1 MANRK
6 IREFKYYNHKVDD
19 MGVKFKDI
27 VSPEEISLKDLEG
40 RTIAIDAYNTI
51 YQFLSGIRQR
61 DGSPLMDQNG
71 NVTSHLSGI
80 LYRTAS
86 IVDKGIKPVY
96 VFDGESHEHK
106 AKTLEQRRA
115 IKEEAMEKW
124 REAKAAG
131 NIEEARK
138 FAIRTSRM
146 SPYILESSK
155 KLLDYMGI
163 PYVQAIGE
171 GEAQG
176 AYMVEQGDA
185 WAVASQDYDCLL
197 FGAPRIVRNLTLSGG
212 LSNLEYLELEKV
224 LEELELSREQL
235 IDVALMVGTDFNEGI
250 HGIGAKTGLKLIRN
264 NSLEDVLVQKG
275 ITDVEVEP
283 DELREIFLK
292 HEVNTD
298 YEIKFKS
305 AKKDKLIEFMCEEHG
320 FSESRVLNVTDKL
333 KKLSSTQKSLED
345 WF

>member
-1 MANRK
+1 
-6 IREFKYYNHKVDD
+6 

-40 RTIAIDAYNTI
+40 RTVAIDAYNTI

-86 IVDKGIKPVY
+86 IVDKGIKPIY
-96 VFDGESHEHK
+96 VFDGDSSEHK
-106 AKTLEQRRA
+106 AKTIEQRKA

-124 REAKAAG
+124 EEAKAAG

-163 PYVQAIGE
+163 PYVQAKGE

-176 AYMVEQGDA
+176 AYMVGQGDA

-197 FGAPRIVRNLTLSGG
+197 FGAPRIIRNLTLSGG
-212 LSNLEYLELEKV
+212 FSNLEYLELQKV
-224 LEELELSREQL
+224 LEDIDLTREQL

-264 NSLEDVLVQKG
+264 NTLEDILVQKG
-275 ITDVEVEP
+275 ITEVNVEP
-283 DELREIFLK
+283 DELRDIFLK
-292 HEVNTD
+292 HDVNTD

-305 AKKDKLIEFMCEEHG
+305 AKKDKLVEFMCEEHG
-320 FSESRVLNVTDKL
+320 FSESRVLNVTEKL

>member
-1 MANRK
+1 
-6 IREFKYYNHKVDD
+6 

-27 VSPEEISLKDLEG
+27 VTPEEISLKDLEG
-40 RTIAIDAYNTI
+40 RTVAIDAYNTI

-86 IVDKGIKPVY
+86 IVDKGIKPIY
-96 VFDGESHEHK
+96 VFDGDSSEHK

-124 REAKAAG
+124 EEAKAAG
-131 NIEEARK
+131 NIEDARK

-163 PYVQAIGE
+163 PYVQAEGE

-176 AYMVEQGDA
+176 AYMVKQGDA

-197 FGAPRIVRNLTLSGG
+197 FGAPRIIRNLTLSGG

-224 LEELELSREQL
+224 FNDIDLTREQL

-264 NSLEDVLVQKG
+264 NSLEDILVQKG
-275 ITDVEVEP
+275 ITEVDVEP
-283 DELREIFLK
+283 DELRDIFLK

-298 YEIKFKS
+298 YDIKFKS
-305 AKKDKLIEFMCEEHG
+305 AKKDKLVEFMCEEHG
-320 FSESRVLNVTDKL
+320 FSESRVLNVTEKL

>member
-6 IREFKYYNHKVDD
+6 IKEFKYYNHKVDD

>member
-1 MANRK
+1 
-6 IREFKYYNHKVDD
+6 

-40 RTIAIDAYNTI
+40 RTVAIDAYNTI

-86 IVDKGIKPVY
+86 IVDKGIKPIY
-96 VFDGESHEHK
+96 VFDGDSSEHK
-106 AKTLEQRRA
+106 AKTLEQRKA

-124 REAKAAG
+124 EEAKAAG

-163 PYVQAIGE
+163 PYVQAEGE

-224 LEELELSREQL
+224 LNEIDLTREQL

-264 NSLEDVLVQKG
+264 NSLEDILVQKG
-275 ITDVEVEP
+275 ITEVEVEP
-283 DELREIFLK
+283 DELRDIFLK
-292 HEVNTD
+292 HDVNTD

-305 AKKDKLIEFMCEEHG
+305 AKKDKLVEFMCEEHG
-320 FSESRVLNVTDKL
+320 FSESRVLNVTEKL

>member
-1 MANRK
+1 
-6 IREFKYYNHKVDD
+6 

-40 RTIAIDAYNTI
+40 RTVAIDAYNTI

-86 IVDKGIKPVY
+86 IVDKGIKPIY
-96 VFDGESHEHK
+96 VFDGDSSEYK
-106 AKTLEQRRA
+106 AKTIEQRRA

-124 REAKAAG
+124 EEAKAAG

-163 PYVQAIGE
+163 PYVQAEGE

-224 LEELELSREQL
+224 LNEIDLTREQL

-264 NSLEDVLVQKG
+264 NTLEDILVQKG
-275 ITDVEVEP
+275 ITEVEVEP
-283 DELREIFLK
+283 DELRDIFLK
-292 HEVNTD
+292 HDVNTD

-305 AKKDKLIEFMCEEHG
+305 AKKDKLVEFMCEEHG
-320 FSESRVLNVTDKL
+320 FSESRVLNVTEKL

>member
-1 MANRK
+1 
-6 IREFKYYNHKVDD
+6 

-40 RTIAIDAYNTI
+40 RTVAIDAYNTI

-86 IVDKGIKPVY
+86 IVDKGIKPIY
-96 VFDGESHEHK
+96 VFDGDSSEYK
-106 AKTLEQRRA
+106 AKTIEQRRA

-124 REAKAAG
+124 EEAKAAG

-163 PYVQAIGE
+163 PYVQAKGE

-197 FGAPRIVRNLTLSGG
+197 FGAPRIIRNLTLSGG
-212 LSNLEYLELEKV
+212 LSNLEYLELQKV
-224 LEELELSREQL
+224 LEDIDLTREQL

-264 NSLEDVLVQKG
+264 NSLEDILVQKG
-275 ITDVEVEP
+275 ITEVNVEP
-283 DELREIFLK
+283 DELRDIFLN

-298 YEIKFKS
+298 YKIKFKS
-305 AKKDKLIEFMCEEHG
+305 AKKDQLVEFMCEEHG
-320 FSESRVLNVTDKL
+320 FSESRVLNVTEKL

>member
-1 MANRK
+1 
-6 IREFKYYNHKVDD
+6 

-40 RTIAIDAYNTI
+40 RTVAIDAYNTI

-86 IVDKGIKPVY
+86 MVDKGIKPIY

-106 AKTLEQRRA
+106 AKTIEQRRA

-124 REAKAAG
+124 EEAKAAG

-155 KLLDYMGI
+155 ELLDYMGI

-250 HGIGAKTGLKLIRN
+250 HGIGAKTGLKLIKN

-283 DELREIFLK
+283 DELRDIFLK

-305 AKKDKLIEFMCEEHG
+305 AKKDKLVEFMCEEHG

>member
-1 MANRK
+1 
-6 IREFKYYNHKVDD
+6 

-40 RTIAIDAYNTI
+40 RTVAIDAYNTI

-86 IVDKGIKPVY
+86 IVDKGIKPIY
-96 VFDGESHEHK
+96 VFDGDSSEYK
-106 AKTLEQRRA
+106 AKTIEQRRA

-124 REAKAAG
+124 EEAKAAG

-163 PYVQAIGE
+163 PYVQAEGE

-224 LEELELSREQL
+224 LNEIDLTREQL

-264 NSLEDVLVQKG
+264 NTLEDILVQKG
-275 ITDVEVEP
+275 ITEVEVEP
-283 DELREIFLK
+283 DELRDIFLK
-292 HEVNTD
+292 HDVNTD

-305 AKKDKLIEFMCEEHG
+305 AKRDKLVEFMCEEHG
-320 FSESRVLNVTDKL
+320 FSESRVLNVTEKL

>member
-1 MANRK
+1 
-6 IREFKYYNHKVDD
+6 

-40 RTIAIDAYNTI
+40 RTVAIDAYNTI

-86 IVDKGIKPVY
+86 IVDKGIKPIY
-96 VFDGESHEHK
+96 VFDGDSSEYK
-106 AKTLEQRRA
+106 AKTIEQRRA

-124 REAKAAG
+124 EEAKAAG

-146 SPYILESSK
+146 SPYTLESSK

-163 PYVQAIGE
+163 PYVQAEGE

-224 LEELELSREQL
+224 LNEIDLTREQL

-264 NSLEDVLVQKG
+264 NTLEDILVQKG
-275 ITDVEVEP
+275 ITEVEVEP
-283 DELREIFLK
+283 DELRDIFLK
-292 HEVNTD
+292 HDVNTD

-305 AKKDKLIEFMCEEHG
+305 AKKCEEHG
-320 FSESRVLNVTDKL
+320 FSESRVLNVTEKL

>member
-1 MANRK
+1 
-6 IREFKYYNHKVDD
+6 

-40 RTIAIDAYNTI
+40 RTVAIDAYNTI

-86 IVDKGIKPVY
+86 IVDKGIKPIY
-96 VFDGESHEHK
+96 VFDGDSSEHK

-124 REAKAAG
+124 EEAKAAG

-155 KLLDYMGI
+155 KLLEYMGI
-163 PYVQAIGE
+163 PYVQAEGE

-212 LSNLEYLELEKV
+212 LSNLEYLELQKV
-224 LEELELSREQL
+224 LEDIDLTREQL
-235 IDVALMVGTDFNEGI
+235 IDVALMVGTDFNEGL

-264 NSLEDVLVQKG
+264 NTLEDILVQKG
-275 ITDVEVEP
+275 ITEVNVEP
-283 DELREIFLK
+283 DELRDIFLN

-298 YEIKFKS
+298 YKIKFKS
-305 AKKDKLIEFMCEEHG
+305 AKKDQLVEFMCEEHG
-320 FSESRVLNVTDKL
+320 FSESRVLNVTEKL

>member
-1 MANRK
+1 
-6 IREFKYYNHKVDD
+6 

-40 RTIAIDAYNTI
+40 RTVAIDAYNTI

-86 IVDKGIKPVY
+86 IVDKGIKPIY
-96 VFDGESHEHK
+96 VFDGDSSEYK
-106 AKTLEQRRA
+106 AKTIEQRRA

-124 REAKAAG
+124 EEAKAAG

-146 SPYILESSK
+146 SPYTLESSK

-163 PYVQAIGE
+163 PYVQAEGE

-224 LEELELSREQL
+224 LNEIDLTREQL

-264 NSLEDVLVQKG
+264 NTLEDILVQKG
-275 ITDVEVEP
+275 ITEVEVEP
-283 DELREIFLK
+283 DELRDIFLK
-292 HEVNTD
+292 HDVNTD

-305 AKKDKLIEFMCEEHG
+305 AKKDKLVEFMCEEHG
-320 FSESRVLNVTDKL
+320 FSESRVLNVTEKL

-345 WF
+345 WFWTILHFYYFLIFH

>member
-1 MANRK
+1 
-6 IREFKYYNHKVDD
+6 

-40 RTIAIDAYNTI
+40 RTVAIDAYNTI

-86 IVDKGIKPVY
+86 IVDKGIKPIY

-155 KLLDYMGI
+155 ELLDYMGI
-163 PYVQAIGE
+163 PYVQAVGE

-212 LSNLEYLELEKV
+212 LSDLEYLELEKV

-250 HGIGAKTGLKLIRN
+250 HGIGAKTGLKLIKN
-264 NSLEDVLVQKG
+264 NTLEDVLVQKG

-283 DELREIFLK
+283 DELRDIFLK

-305 AKKDKLIEFMCEEHG
+305 AKKDKLVEFMCEEHG

>member
-1 MANRK
+1 
-6 IREFKYYNHKVDD
+6 

-27 VSPEEISLKDLEG
+27 VSPEEINLKDLEG
-40 RTIAIDAYNTI
+40 RTVAIDAYNTI

-86 IVDKGIKPVY
+86 IVDKGIKPIY

-124 REAKAAG
+124 EEAKAAG

-155 KLLDYMGI
+155 ELLDYMGI
-163 PYVQAIGE
+163 PYVQAVGE

-176 AYMVEQGDA
+176 AYMVNQGDA

-224 LEELELSREQL
+224 LEELDLSREQL

-250 HGIGAKTGLKLIRN
+250 HGIGAKTGIKLIRN

-283 DELREIFLK
+283 DELRDIFLK
-292 HEVNTD
+292 HDVNTD
-298 YEIKFKS
+298 YKIKFKS
-305 AKKDKLIEFMCEEHG
+305 AKTDKLLEFMCEEHG

>member
-1 MANRK
+1 
-6 IREFKYYNHKVDD
+6 

-40 RTIAIDAYNTI
+40 RTVAIDAYNTI

-86 IVDKGIKPVY
+86 IVDKGIKPIY

-155 KLLDYMGI
+155 ELLDYMGI
-163 PYVQAIGE
+163 PYVQSVGE

-212 LSNLEYLELEKV
+212 LSDLEYLELEKV

-264 NSLEDVLVQKG
+264 NTLEDVLVQKG

-283 DELREIFLK
+283 DELRDIFLK

-305 AKKDKLIEFMCEEHG
+305 AKKDKLVEFMCEEHG

>member
-1 MANRK
+1 
-6 IREFKYYNHKVDD
+6 

-40 RTIAIDAYNTI
+40 RTVAIDAYNTI

-86 IVDKGIKPVY
+86 IVDKGIKPIY
-96 VFDGESHEHK
+96 VFDGDSSEHK

-124 REAKAAG
+124 EEAKAAG

-163 PYVQAIGE
+163 PYVQAEGE

-224 LEELELSREQL
+224 LNEIDLTREQL
-235 IDVALMVGTDFNEGI
+235 IDVALMAGTDFNEGI

-264 NSLEDVLVQKG
+264 NSLEDILVQKG
-275 ITDVEVEP
+275 ITEVEVEP
-283 DELREIFLK
+283 DELRNIFLK
-292 HEVNTD
+292 HDVNTD

-305 AKKDKLIEFMCEEHG
+305 AKKDKLVEFMCEEHG
-320 FSESRVLNVTDKL
+320 FSESRVLNVTEKL

>member
-1 MANRK
+1 
-6 IREFKYYNHKVDD
+6 

-40 RTIAIDAYNTI
+40 RTVAIDAYNTI

-80 LYRTAS
+80 LYRTSA
-86 IVDKGIKPVY
+86 IVDKGIKPIY
-96 VFDGESHEHK
+96 VFDGDSSEHK

-124 REAKAAG
+124 EEAKAAG

-155 KLLDYMGI
+155 KLLEYMGI
-163 PYVQAIGE
+163 PYVQATGE

-212 LSNLEYLELEKV
+212 LSNLEYLELNKV
-224 LEELELSREQL
+224 LEEIDLTREQL

-264 NSLEDVLVQKG
+264 NSLEDILVQKG
-275 ITDVEVEP
+275 ITEVEVEP
-283 DELREIFLK
+283 DELRDIFLK
-292 HEVNTD
+292 HDVNTD
-298 YEIKFKS
+298 YHQLLLRFFLFS
-305 AKKDKLIEFMCEEHG
+305 YLSGKDCKYNSH
-320 FSESRVLNVTDKL
+320 TY
-333 KKLSSTQKSLED
+333 
-345 WF
+345 

>member
-1 MANRK
+1 
-6 IREFKYYNHKVDD
+6 

-305 AKKDKLIEFMCEEHG
+305 AKKDKLIEFMCEEDRK
-320 FSESRVLNVTDKL
+320 STRLN
-333 KKLSSTQKSLED
+333 SSHAT
-345 WF
+345 

>member
-1 MANRK
+1 
-6 IREFKYYNHKVDD
+6 
-19 MGVKFKDI
+19 
-27 VSPEEISLKDLEG
+27 
-40 RTIAIDAYNTI
+40 
-51 YQFLSGIRQR
+51 
-61 DGSPLMDQNG
+61 MDQNG

-86 IVDKGIKPVY
+86 IVDKGIKPIY
-96 VFDGESHEHK
+96 VFDGDSSEHK

-124 REAKAAG
+124 EEAKAAG

-163 PYVQAIGE
+163 PYVQAEGE

-224 LEELELSREQL
+224 LNEIDLTREQL

-264 NSLEDVLVQKG
+264 NSLEDILVQKG
-275 ITDVEVEP
+275 ITEVEVEP
-283 DELREIFLK
+283 DELRNIFLK
-292 HEVNTD
+292 HDVNTD

-305 AKKDKLIEFMCEEHG
+305 AKKDKLVEFMCEEHG
-320 FSESRVLNVTDKL
+320 FSESRVLNVTEKL

>member
-1 MANRK
+1 
-6 IREFKYYNHKVDD
+6 

-40 RTIAIDAYNTI
+40 RTVAIDAYNTI

-86 IVDKGIKPVY
+86 IVDKGIKPIY

-124 REAKAAG
+124 EEAKAAG

-155 KLLDYMGI
+155 ELLDYMGI
-163 PYVQAIGE
+163 PYVQAVGE

-176 AYMVEQGDA
+176 AYMVNQGDA

-224 LEELELSREQL
+224 LEELDLSREQL

-250 HGIGAKTGLKLIRN
+250 HGIGAKTGIKLIRN

-283 DELREIFLK
+283 DELRDIFLK
-292 HEVNTD
+292 HDVNTD
-298 YEIKFKS
+298 YKIKFKS
-305 AKKDKLIEFMCEEHG
+305 AKTDKLLEFMCEEHG
-320 FSESRVLNVTDKL
+320 FSETRVLNVTDKL

>member
-1 MANRK
+1 
-6 IREFKYYNHKVDD
+6 

-61 DGSPLMDQNG
+61 DGSPLMDHNG

-155 KLLDYMGI
+155 ELLDYMGI

-305 AKKDKLIEFMCEEHG
+305 AKKDKLVEFMCEEHG

>member
-1 MANRK
+1 
-6 IREFKYYNHKVDD
+6 

-155 KLLDYMGI
+155 ELLDYMGI

-197 FGAPRIVRNLTLSGG
+197 FGAPRIIRNLTLSGG

-283 DELREIFLK
+283 DELRDIFLK

>member
-1 MANRK
+1 
-6 IREFKYYNHKVDD
+6 

-40 RTIAIDAYNTI
+40 RTVAIDAYNTI

-86 IVDKGIKPVY
+86 IVDKGIKPIY
-96 VFDGESHEHK
+96 VFDGDSSEHK
-106 AKTLEQRRA
+106 AKTLEQRKA

-124 REAKAAG
+124 EEAKAAG

-155 KLLDYMGI
+155 KLLEYMGI
-163 PYVQAIGE
+163 PYVQAEGE

-224 LEELELSREQL
+224 LNDIDLTREQL

-264 NSLEDVLVQKG
+264 NSLEDILVQKG
-275 ITDVEVEP
+275 ITEVEVEP
-283 DELREIFLK
+283 DELRNIFLK
-292 HEVNTD
+292 HDVNTD

-305 AKKDKLIEFMCEEHG
+305 AKKDKLVEFMCEEHG
-320 FSESRVLNVTDKL
+320 FSESRVLNVTEKL

>member
-1 MANRK
+1 
-6 IREFKYYNHKVDD
+6 

-40 RTIAIDAYNTI
+40 RTVAIDAYNTI

-86 IVDKGIKPVY
+86 IVDKGIKPIY
-96 VFDGESHEHK
+96 VFDGDSSEHK

-124 REAKAAG
+124 EEAKAAG

-163 PYVQAIGE
+163 PYVQAEGE

-224 LEELELSREQL
+224 LNEIDLTREQL

-264 NSLEDVLVQKG
+264 NSLEDILVQKG
-275 ITDVEVEP
+275 ITEVEVEP
-283 DELREIFLK
+283 DELRNIFLK
-292 HEVNTD
+292 HDVNTD

-305 AKKDKLIEFMCEEHG
+305 AKKDKLVEFMCEKHG
-320 FSESRVLNVTDKL
+320 FSESRVLNVTEKL

>member
-1 MANRK
+1 
-6 IREFKYYNHKVDD
+6 

-40 RTIAIDAYNTI
+40 RTVAIDAYNTI

-86 IVDKGIKPVY
+86 IVDKGIKPIY
-96 VFDGESHEHK
+96 VFDGDRSEHK

-124 REAKAAG
+124 EEAKAAG

-146 SPYILESSK
+146 SPYTLESSK

-163 PYVQAIGE
+163 PYVQAEGE

-224 LEELELSREQL
+224 LNEIDLTREQL

-264 NSLEDVLVQKG
+264 NTLEDILVQKG
-275 ITDVEVEP
+275 ITEVEVEP
-283 DELREIFLK
+283 DELRDIFLK
-292 HEVNTD
+292 HDVNTD

-305 AKKDKLIEFMCEEHG
+305 AKRDKLVEFMCEEHG
-320 FSESRVLNVTDKL
+320 FSESRVLNVTEYL
-333 KKLSSTQKSLED
+333 IKLSSTQKSLED

>member
-1 MANRK
+1 
-6 IREFKYYNHKVDD
+6 
-19 MGVKFKDI
+19 
-27 VSPEEISLKDLEG
+27 
-40 RTIAIDAYNTI
+40 
-51 YQFLSGIRQR
+51 
-61 DGSPLMDQNG
+61 MDQNG

-86 IVDKGIKPVY
+86 IVDKGIKPIY

-155 KLLDYMGI
+155 ELLDYMGI

>member
-1 MANRK
+1 
-6 IREFKYYNHKVDD
+6 

-40 RTIAIDAYNTI
+40 RTVAIDAYNTI

-86 IVDKGIKPVY
+86 IVDKGIKPIY
-96 VFDGESHEHK
+96 VFDGDSSEHK

-124 REAKAAG
+124 EEAKAAG

-163 PYVQAIGE
+163 PYVQAEGE

-224 LEELELSREQL
+224 LNEIDLTREQL

-264 NSLEDVLVQKG
+264 NSLEDILVQKG
-275 ITDVEVEP
+275 ITEVEVEP
-283 DELREIFLK
+283 DELRNIFLK
-292 HEVNTD
+292 HDVNTD

-305 AKKDKLIEFMCEEHG
+305 AKKDKLVEFMCEEHG
-320 FSESRVLNVTDKL
+320 FSESRVLNVTEKL

>member
-1 MANRK
+1 
-6 IREFKYYNHKVDD
+6 

-40 RTIAIDAYNTI
+40 RTVAIDAYNTI

-86 IVDKGIKPVY
+86 IVDKGIKPIY

-124 REAKAAG
+124 EEAKAAG

-155 KLLDYMGI
+155 KLLEYMGI
-163 PYVQAIGE
+163 PYVQAKGE

-197 FGAPRIVRNLTLSGG
+197 FGAPRIIRNLTLSGG
-212 LSNLEYLELEKV
+212 LSNLEYLELQKV
-224 LEELELSREQL
+224 LEDIDLTREQL

-264 NSLEDVLVQKG
+264 NTLEDILVQKG
-275 ITDVEVEP
+275 ITEVNVEP
-283 DELREIFLK
+283 DELRDIFLN

-298 YEIKFKS
+298 YKIKFKS
-305 AKKDKLIEFMCEEHG
+305 AKKDQLVEFMCEEHG
-320 FSESRVLNVTDKL
+320 FSESRVLNVTEKL

>member
-1 MANRK
+1 
-6 IREFKYYNHKVDD
+6 

-40 RTIAIDAYNTI
+40 RTVAIDAYNTI

-86 IVDKGIKPVY
+86 IVDKGIKPIY
-96 VFDGESHEHK
+96 VFDGDSSEHK
-106 AKTLEQRRA
+106 AKTLEQRKA

-124 REAKAAG
+124 EEAKAAG

-163 PYVQAIGE
+163 PYVQAKGE

-197 FGAPRIVRNLTLSGG
+197 FGAPRIIRNLTLSGG
-212 LSNLEYLELEKV
+212 LSNLEYLELQKV
-224 LEELELSREQL
+224 LEDIDLTREQL

-264 NSLEDVLVQKG
+264 NSLEDILVQKG
-275 ITDVEVEP
+275 ITEVNVEP
-283 DELREIFLK
+283 DELRDIFLN

-305 AKKDKLIEFMCEEHG
+305 AKKDQLVEFMCEEHG
-320 FSESRVLNVTDKL
+320 FSESRVLNVTEKL

>member
-1 MANRK
+1 
-6 IREFKYYNHKVDD
+6 

-40 RTIAIDAYNTI
+40 RTVAIDAYNTI

-86 IVDKGIKPVY
+86 IVDKGIKPIY
-96 VFDGESHEHK
+96 VFDGDSSEHK

-124 REAKAAG
+124 EEAKAAG

-163 PYVQAIGE
+163 PYVQAEGE

-224 LEELELSREQL
+224 LNEIDLTREQL

-264 NSLEDVLVQKG
+264 NTLEDILVQKG
-275 ITDVEVEP
+275 ITEVEVEP
-283 DELREIFLK
+283 DELRDIFLK
-292 HEVNTD
+292 HDVNTD

-305 AKKDKLIEFMCEEHG
+305 AKKDKLVEFMCEEHG
-320 FSESRVLNVTDKL
+320 FSESRVLNVTEKL
-333 KKLSSTQKSLED
+333 KKLGSTQKSLED

>member
-1 MANRK
+1 
-6 IREFKYYNHKVDD
+6 

-40 RTIAIDAYNTI
+40 RTVAIDAYNTI

-86 IVDKGIKPVY
+86 IVDKGIKPIY
-96 VFDGESHEHK
+96 VFDGDSSEHK

-124 REAKAAG
+124 EEAKAAG

-163 PYVQAIGE
+163 PYVQAEGE

-224 LEELELSREQL
+224 LNEIDLTREQL

-264 NSLEDVLVQKG
+264 NTLEDILVQKG
-275 ITDVEVEP
+275 ITEVEVEP
-283 DELREIFLK
+283 DELRDIFLK
-292 HEVNTD
+292 HDVNTD

-305 AKKDKLIEFMCEEHG
+305 AKRDKLVEFMCEEHG
-320 FSESRVLNVTDKL
+320 FSESRVLNVTEKL
-333 KKLSSTQKSLED
+333 KKLGSTQKSLED

>member
-1 MANRK
+1 
-6 IREFKYYNHKVDD
+6 

-61 DGSPLMDQNG
+61 DGSPLMDHNG

-155 KLLDYMGI
+155 ELLDYMGI

-224 LEELELSREQL
+224 LEDLELSREQL

-305 AKKDKLIEFMCEEHG
+305 AKKDKLVEFMCEEHG

>member
-1 MANRK
+1 
-6 IREFKYYNHKVDD
+6 

-40 RTIAIDAYNTI
+40 RTVAIDAYNTI

-86 IVDKGIKPVY
+86 IVDKGIKPIY
-96 VFDGESHEHK
+96 VFDGDSSEHK

-124 REAKAAG
+124 EEAKAAG

-163 PYVQAIGE
+163 PYVQAEGE

-224 LEELELSREQL
+224 LNEIDLTREQL

-264 NSLEDVLVQKG
+264 NTLEDILVQKG
-275 ITDVEVEP
+275 ITEVEVEP
-283 DELREIFLK
+283 DELRDIFLK
-292 HEVNTD
+292 HDLNTD

-305 AKKDKLIEFMCEEHG
+305 AKKDKLVEFMCEEHG
-320 FSESRVLNVTDKL
+320 FSESRVLNVTEKL

>member
-1 MANRK
+1 
-6 IREFKYYNHKVDD
+6 

-40 RTIAIDAYNTI
+40 RTVAIDAYNTI

-80 LYRTAS
+80 IYRTAS
-86 IVDKGIKPVY
+86 IVDKGIKPIY
-96 VFDGESHEHK
+96 VFDGDSSEHK
-106 AKTLEQRRA
+106 AKTIEQRKA

-124 REAKAAG
+124 EEAKAAG

-163 PYVQAIGE
+163 PYVQAKGE

-176 AYMVEQGDA
+176 AYMVGQGDA

-197 FGAPRIVRNLTLSGG
+197 FGAPRILRNLTLSGG
-212 LSNLEYLELEKV
+212 LSNLEYLELQKV
-224 LEELELSREQL
+224 LEDIDLTREQL

-264 NSLEDVLVQKG
+264 NTLEDILVQKG
-275 ITDVEVEP
+275 ITEVNVEP
-283 DELREIFLK
+283 DELRDIFLK
-292 HEVNTD
+292 HDVNTD

-305 AKKDKLIEFMCEEHG
+305 AKKDKLVEFMCEEHG
-320 FSESRVLNVTDKL
+320 FSESRVLNVTEKL